1 MTFLASTIPDYFI
14 LKGIRFKLISLVN
27 NQAIYDSEA
36 NEPEFTGLINYKK
49 YEQMTQIVQDSNDE
63 KSSMIIFKNI
73 LKNIPY
79 TPYLAKSFQQIRNF
93 NYGFNDLEISYDLFE
108 VLSKKPESI
117 DVSDQ
122 LFANSYSFD
131 GNPFSNIWTQTKEFK
146 ELKEKTQIQKT
157 NSELQIKTISEEIKE
172 LQISVEEQ
180 EKEIDKLAAELKDLE
195 ISEQGL
201 SLLFLFYFFF

>member
-73 LKNIPY
+73 LKIFLTHPI
-79 TPYLAKSFQQIRNF
+79 LQSHF
-93 NYGFNDLEISYDLFE
+93 NKFE
-108 VLSKKPESI
+108 TSIMVLMI
-117 DVSDQ
+117 
-122 LFANSYSFD
+122 
-131 GNPFSNIWTQTKEFK
+131 
-146 ELKEKTQIQKT
+146 
-157 NSELQIKTISEEIKE
+157 
-172 LQISVEEQ
+172 
-180 EKEIDKLAAELKDLE
+180 
-195 ISEQGL
+195 
-201 SLLFLFYFFF
+201 